1 MNRAIILCFIIS
13 IGLSSVEVFWDLGV
27 SITDFSFK
35 DQPQNIEP
43 STIYRVEGI
52 KKYYNHDYK
61 SAIYNFSKLNSYDQ
75 KAVLYE
81 YLDSFY
87 LLNQPSEAMQ
97 ILAEYTNSELSDNVI
112 YLKSKIYIKLGQYNK
127 ALSDLNYLIKH
138 YPESD
143 YVNILRFDIEKIN
156 LLKNE

>member
-1 MNRAIILCFIIS
+1 
-13 IGLSSVEVFWDLGV
+13 
-27 SITDFSFK
+27 
-35 DQPQNIEP
+35 
-43 STIYRVEGI
+43 
-52 KKYYNHDYK
+52 
-61 SAIYNFSKLNSYDQ
+61 
-75 KAVLYE
+75 
-81 YLDSFY
+81 
-87 LLNQPSEAMQ
+87 MQ

-127 ALSDLNYLIKH
+127 ALNDLNYLITH